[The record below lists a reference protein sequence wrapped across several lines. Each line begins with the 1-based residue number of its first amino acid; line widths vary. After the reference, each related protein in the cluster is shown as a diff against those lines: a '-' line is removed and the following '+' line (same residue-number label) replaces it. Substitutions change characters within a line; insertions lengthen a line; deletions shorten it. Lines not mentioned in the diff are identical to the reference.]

1 MKQGRLKRFVSDA
14 LFVFLNTFKRYLLY
28 VEILFQVIK
37 ISAMNTNYLQQFGLH
52 VRSLRQ
58 GQNLSQEELAEKAN
72 MHRTY
77 IGMIERGERNPA
89 LLNLIRL
96 AHALNVSLT
105 DLVDFLYEE
114 KHESH

>member
-1 MKQGRLKRFVSDA
+1 
-14 LFVFLNTFKRYLLY
+14 
-28 VEILFQVIK
+28 
-37 ISAMNTNYLQQFGLH
+37 MNTNYLQQFGLH
-52 VRSLRQ
+52 IRALRQ

-96 AHALNVSLT
+96 AQALDVPLPE
-105 DLVDFLYEE
+105 LVNFLYEE
-114 KHESH
+114 NYELSQANHEPN